1 MAYRDQARG
10 RPNARISELDATAP
24 FDSMALYKPPTHLNP
39 LRPPIF
45 KVLLSFETQRIRSL
59 CESGSAAA
67 KAFGAE
73 SALALRNRL
82 ADLRAAESLDELVAC
97 DVQVSSDY
105 PDHLEI
111 DTGSGLRLI
120 FKAFSDELQEVSL
133 DESRS
138 AVRIRLVAIAG
149 DRNV

>member
-1 MAYRDQARG
+1 MAPYQ
-10 RPNARISELDATAP
+10 
-24 FDSMALYKPPTHLNP
+24 PPTYLSP
-39 LRPPIF
+39 LRPPTF

-59 CESGSAAA
+59 CESGGAAT

-97 DVQVSSDY
+97 EVQVSSDY

-120 FKAFSDELQEVSL
+120 FKALSDELQEVSL

>member
-1 MAYRDQARG
+1 MT
-10 RPNARISELDATAP
+10 LC
-24 FDSMALYKPPTHLNP
+24 KPPSNLSP
-39 LRPPIF
+39 LRPPNF
-45 KVLLSFETQRIRSL
+45 KVLLSFETQRIRAL
-59 CESGSAAA
+59 CESGSAAT

-82 ADLRAAESLDELVAC
+82 ADLRAAESLEELVAC
-97 DVQVSSDY
+97 DLKASSDY

-111 DTGSGLRLI
+111 NTGSGLRLI
-120 FKAFSDELQEVSL
+120 FKALSDELQDVTL
-133 DESRS
+133 DESRQ